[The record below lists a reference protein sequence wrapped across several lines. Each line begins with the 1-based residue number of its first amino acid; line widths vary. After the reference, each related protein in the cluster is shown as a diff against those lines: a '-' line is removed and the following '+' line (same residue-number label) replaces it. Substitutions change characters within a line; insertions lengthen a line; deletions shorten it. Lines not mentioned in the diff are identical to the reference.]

1 MIKPSEMTEQEIL
14 VKVGAKIKSCH
25 EHKRELQYE
34 LTFAQT
40 LKIFRSTEV
49 CFYTGQPFTDWND
62 ITFERINPLLGYVKG
77 NVVLVKNSVNSFKG
91 STLDKF
97 FYGNPI
103 EIERSGELLIQLGKH
118 LLQRA
123 KKRKEAKEKS
133 DAIKQAR
140 IASLSEQTQI
150 MKGGKAND

>member
-1 MIKPSEMTEQEIL
+1 MIKPSEMTEQEIIC
-14 VKVGAKIKSCH
+14 KVGAKVYSCKKG
-25 EHKRELQYE
+25 KREIEYE
-34 LTFAQT
+34 LTFAQSIK
-40 LKIFRSTEV
+40 LFKNTEV
-49 CFYTGQPFTDWND
+49 CYYTGQPFTDWND

-77 NVVLVKNSVNSFKG
+77 NVVLVKSAANSFKG
-91 STLDKF
+91 ATLDGF
-97 FYGNPI
+97 LFNNPI
-103 EIERSGELLIQLGKH
+103 QIERSGELLIQLGKH
-118 LLQRA
+118 LLQKA